1 MSTQPRII
9 AATAA
14 AAMLAATGA
23 GTAVM
28 AVDTV
33 TSDQNQT
40 TADATNGDTLL
51 SPQDDST
58 TVYRAPQDDSPS
70 YDDEGGS
77 GSIQPAPPSTSF
89 QGNHGQQ
96 GKSNTSKS
104 S

>member
-1 MSTQPRII
+1 MSTKPRII

-23 GTAVM
+23 GTAVL

-40 TADATNGDTLL
+40 TADATSSDTLQ

-70 YDDEGGS
+70 YDEDES
-77 GSIQPAPPSTSF
+77 GSIKPAPPSTSF
-89 QGNHGQQ
+89 QGNQGQP

>member
-1 MSTQPRII
+1 MSTKPRII

-23 GTAVM
+23 GTAVI

-40 TADATNGDTLL
+40 TADATTSDTLQ

-70 YDDEGGS
+70 YDEDES
-77 GSIQPAPPSTSF
+77 GSIKPAPPSTSF
-89 QGNHGQQ
+89 QGSQGQP